1 MTVDLLTTFATIT
14 CASVSCGFTFAV
26 PDHWWQKM
34 HDRHQTIY
42 CPKCKSGTYWPSES
56 DEEALRRQLN
66 STQDMLATSR
76 RESTRLD
83 HQRRAEKA
91 AKTRLKNRIAAGVCP
106 CCNRTFANLAR
117 HMTGQ
122 HPDFKKKPKTKGKKK

>member
-1 MTVDLLTTFATIT
+1 MTVALITTFQTVT
-14 CASVSCGFTFAV
+14 CAEERCGFTFAV
-26 PDHWWQKM
+26 PQHWWQKM
-34 HDRHQTIY
+34 HDQHRSIY

-56 DEEALRRQLN
+56 DEEKLRRQLHSAN
-66 STQDMLATSR
+66 DMLATSR
-76 RESTRLD
+76 REAARLER
-83 HQRRAEKA
+83 QRRAEKA

-122 HPDFKKKPKTKGKKK
+122 HPDFNKKRRKKKK